1 MQCLTPT
8 VEKIENDARIRC
20 IWFERGGT
28 DRICPLGNSTR
39 SKATVSMGETRDREA
54 FVVFWRDGEDMAFEA
69 MLQVRTSNISVSN
82 LTS

>member
-1 MQCLTPT
+1 MQRWTLCLK
-8 VEKIENDARIRC
+8 VENNTHIRC

-39 SKATVSMGETRDREA
+39 SKATVSIGETRDRKA

-69 MLQVRTSNISVSN
+69 MLQVRASNISACY